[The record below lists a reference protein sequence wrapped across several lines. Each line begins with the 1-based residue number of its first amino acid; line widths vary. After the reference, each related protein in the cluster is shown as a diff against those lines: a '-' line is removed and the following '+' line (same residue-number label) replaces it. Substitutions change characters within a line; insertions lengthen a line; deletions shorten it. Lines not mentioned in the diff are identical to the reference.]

1 LKLVPLARSVAA
13 LGRLM
18 LCMLPLALS
27 AEPTVVVAPS
37 GDARPDNSLLFVLE
51 MPPLGLPPIPQ
62 PFANP
67 IRPLPAQLGRKLFF
81 DPRLSFNNTIS
92 CATCHVPEQGFS
104 SNELAVPVGIEG
116 RSGRRNAPTLYNV
129 AYLQVLFHDGREI
142 SLETLIIGPLTNRAE
157 MGNPSIGHVLRTIQE
172 LDDYNGRFEE
182 AFEGRTLTLDTLGM
196 AFASYLRL
204 LVSGNSAFDRW
215 LFGGE
220 TGALDETALLGFRIF
235 SGKGACSTCH
245 AVTKEYALFTD
256 QRFHNT
262 GMGWRNTMQ
271 PRPERQIIRA
281 APGTELDVERQRI
294 DAVGQLERPND
305 LGRYE
310 VTLNPAD
317 RWAFRTPSLRNVALT
332 APYMHDGSL
341 STLEDVIEFYDSG
354 GHNHEHISPLLR
366 PLNLEPA
373 EKHALLAFLRAL
385 TGDNIEAVINDG
397 RIGREASEHRQ

>member
-1 LKLVPLARSVAA
+1 VYPSPHARSVAA
-13 LGRLM
+13 LGWLI
-18 LCMLPLALS
+18 LCTLPLALS
-27 AEPTVVVAPS
+27 AEPTVAVAP
-37 GDARPDNSLLFVLE
+37 GRDVRPDNALLLALKR
-51 MPPLGLPPIPQ
+51 PPLGLPPIPQ
-62 PFANP
+62 PVANP
-67 IRPLPAQLGRKLFF
+67 VRASPALLGRKLFF
-81 DPRLSFNNTIS
+81 DRRLSFNKTIS
-92 CATCHVPEQGFS
+92 CAMCHVPEQGFT
-104 SNELAVPVGIEG
+104 SNELAVPSGIEG

-129 AYLQVLFHDGREI
+129 AYLQALFHDGREI
-142 SLETLIIGPLTNRAE
+142 SLETLIVGPLINRSE
-157 MGNPSIGHVLRTIQE
+157 MGNPSIGHVLRTIQD
-172 LDDYNGRFEE
+172 LDDYKGRFEE
-182 AFEGRTLTLDTLGM
+182 AFEGRALTLDTLGM

-215 LFGGE
+215 WFGGE
-220 TGALDETALLGFRIF
+220 TGALDEAAQLGFGIF
-235 SGKGACSTCH
+235 TGKGACSTCH

-256 QRFHNT
+256 QRYHNT
-262 GMGWRNTMQ
+262 GLGWRNTMQ
-271 PRPERQIIRA
+271 PRPERQFIRP
-281 APGTELDVERQRI
+281 APGTEFDVEQQHI
-294 DAVGQLERPND
+294 DALRQLERPND

-341 STLEDVIEFYDSG
+341 STLEEVIEFYDSG
-354 GHNHEHISPLLR
+354 GYNHEHISPLLR